1 MVLKMLGHRKILA
14 SLQETIKKDNV
25 GHAYIFE
32 GPDGVGRRETALSFA
47 AMLMCEREH
56 LACGECKS
64 CQLFSEGSNPDFQEI
79 YSAEKS
85 ISVDDIR
92 NVLKG
97 LVIRPLYSKYK
108 IIIIN
113 DADSMTV
120 QAQNALLKSL
130 EEPPSYV
137 VFILTVQSGAAV
149 TPTVRSRC
157 QRVLFNRL
165 VKEEIM
171 AVLEARH
178 GRRKPEWDFIVSY
191 SDGVIGTA
199 LELVESPEYLELRD
213 EVLHTVNRLI
223 KEKDGDVFKI
233 YELFEKN
240 NDKIDFILR
249 ILLLFF
255 RDIIIYN
262 QTANYNILINSD
274 KKDMIIDNAGLKLT
288 GLLKCINAVWSAKR
302 GLEYNANFQLAI
314 EVMLMKIKD
323 SYVWA

>member
-171 AVLEARH
+171 AVLEERH

-249 ILLLFF
+249 IMLLFF

>member
-1 MVLKMLGHRKILA
+1 
-14 SLQETIKKDNV
+14 
-25 GHAYIFE
+25 
-32 GPDGVGRRETALSFA
+32 
-47 AMLMCEREH
+47 
-56 LACGECKS
+56 
-64 CQLFSEGSNPDFQEI
+64 
-79 YSAEKS
+79 
-85 ISVDDIR
+85 
-92 NVLKG
+92 
-97 LVIRPLYSKYK
+97 LVIRPLYSEYK

-130 EEPPSYV
+130 EEPPPYV

-157 QRVLFNRL
+157 QRVLFSRFSN
-165 VKEEIM
+165 EEIM
-171 AVLEARH
+171 AILEARYQ
-178 GRRKPEWDFIVSY
+178 RRRPEWAFIVSY

-199 LELVESPEYLELRD
+199 LELIESPEYMELRD
-213 EVLHTVNRLI
+213 EVLNVAGRLL
-223 KEKDGDVFKI
+223 EDKDGDIFKI

-249 ILLLFF
+249 IMLLFF

-274 KKDMIIDNAGLKLT
+274 KKDMIIDNAGLKLS

-302 GLEYNANFQLAI
+302 GLEYNANYQLAI

-323 SYVWA
+323 SYV

>member
-1 MVLKMLGHRKILA
+1 MVLSMLGHRKILA

-97 LVIRPLYSKYK
+97 LVIRPLYSKFK

-113 DADSMTV
+113 DADCMTV

-249 ILLLFF
+249 IMLLFF